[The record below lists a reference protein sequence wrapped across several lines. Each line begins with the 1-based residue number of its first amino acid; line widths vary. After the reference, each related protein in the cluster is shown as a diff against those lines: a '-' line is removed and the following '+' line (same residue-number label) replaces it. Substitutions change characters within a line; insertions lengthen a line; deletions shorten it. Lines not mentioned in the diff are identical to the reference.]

1 MFTTHTF
8 GSRRRRTGGAMTA
21 RNLSALGTTLEWY
34 DFALYLYLAPVLAG
48 LFFPSHGGLSALLA
62 TFAVFAV
69 SYFMRPVG
77 ALFFGQLGDR
87 LGRRAALI
95 ASLSL
100 MIAPMIV
107 IGVLPTWSAIGIA
120 APILLV
126 AMRMAQGFSVGGEFS
141 GTLVLMSES
150 SEDKRRGVTS
160 GIAMSAVGLGLLLAS
175 GMAALLH
182 TVLTSGQLHAY
193 GWRIGFLVGAAIGV
207 VALVMR
213 ARMPETAA
221 FAAAREAGKTEKH
234 PTVQAFKRHPRQMLS
249 VFAMTGFAGI
259 AGYMTITWLPS
270 FLQTTIHA
278 GATDALVGSALGSI
292 VLIVLS
298 PVAGRVADRIGRRP
312 VMAAAAGCLAVL
324 AYPLFVLVAAP
335 AFWRIAI
342 GTMALMTLV
351 TWYLG
356 GFSATIAEL
365 FPTETRYSGV
375 CVSYNLAQAVFSGT
389 TPLLATA
396 LVHLTGWN
404 MAPAMYLIAAA
415 LGVLVVLS
423 RLPETR
429 GVSLT
434 RGRSAVPVAA

>member
-1 MFTTHTF
+1 MSIKT
-8 GSRRRRTGGAMTA
+8 SIARTGNAMTA

-48 LFFPSHGGLSALLA
+48 LFFPGHDAFSALLA

-107 IGVLPTWSAIGIA
+107 IAVMPTWSAIGIA

-150 SEDKRRGVTS
+150 SEDGRRGFTS

-182 TVLTSGQLHAY
+182 AVLTTSQMDAF
-193 GWRIGFLVGAAIGV
+193 GWRIGFLVGAAIGI

-213 ARMPETAA
+213 ARMPESAP
-221 FAAAREAGKTEKH
+221 FAEAREAGKTETH
-234 PTVQAFKRHPRQMLS
+234 PTLQALKRQPRQMLT
-249 VFAMTGFAGI
+249 VFALTGFAGI

-278 GATDALVGSALGSI
+278 SATDALVGSALGSMVMI
-292 VLIVLS
+292 ALCPL
-298 PVAGRVADRIGRRP
+298 AGRVADRIGRRP
-312 VMAAAAGCLAVL
+312 VMAMAAGALAVF

-335 AFWRIAI
+335 TFVRIAL
-342 GTMALMTLV
+342 GTMALMALITC
-351 TWYLG
+351 YLG
-356 GFSATIAEL
+356 GFSATISEL

-396 LVHLTGWN
+396 LIHLTGWN
-404 MAPAMYLIAAA
+404 MAPAMYLTAAA
-415 LGVLVVLS
+415 IAVLLVLS

-429 GVSLT
+429 GVSLR
-434 RGRSAVPVAA
+434 RGGSAVPAAA